1 MLMRSGAVI
10 SSLGAVLL
18 VILAAVLLVY
28 PVVKNCHGQKCTFV
42 TSAPSPLSSIAK
54 PSWLAISL
62 VIIATGV
69 ALIRFGSWYQY
80 KTRKA
85 QDGLGET
92 V

>member
-1 MLMRSGAVI
+1 
-10 SSLGAVLL
+10 

-42 TSAPSPLSSIAK
+42 TSAPSPLSSFAK